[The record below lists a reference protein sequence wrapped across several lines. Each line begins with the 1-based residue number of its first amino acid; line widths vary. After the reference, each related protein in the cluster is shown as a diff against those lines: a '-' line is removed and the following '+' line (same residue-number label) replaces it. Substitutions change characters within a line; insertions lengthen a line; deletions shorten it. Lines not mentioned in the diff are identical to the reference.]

1 MSRKLNTDPTHFLTL
16 MNNDKAFSSLDGK
29 AGSYQCSDQFQF
41 LPRRTLTSQGLRV
54 LETLQIQLIY
64 LKMILITSGIIWIL
78 KFKTKTEWWNCG
90 ITNTNIKSTG
100 GFFPKKKLL
109 MREQKKFLGKKNY
122 GEVALNWRTN
132 DQIMPGFGRS
142 FANDKCIFH

>member
-1 MSRKLNTDPTHFLTL
+1 MELLIPTLKVREDF
-16 MNNDKAFSSLDGK
+16 
-29 AGSYQCSDQFQF
+29 FQ
-41 LPRRTLTSQGLRV
+41 
-54 LETLQIQLIY
+54 
-64 LKMILITSGIIWIL
+64 
-78 KFKTKTEWWNCG
+78 
-90 ITNTNIKSTG
+90 
-100 GFFPKKKLL
+100 KKKLL